1 MYAVGIDIGGTKI
14 AAALVNAQGQTLHE
28 IRVPSA
34 PQDGTD
40 ALIARAAQAA
50 QTLITRA
57 DAPVIGVGVGCP
69 GVIDSQRGV
78 VLQAVNLGWH
88 DVPLADGLRAH
99 LGGLPVHVRHD
110 VNTLA
115 HGEHL
120 FGAGRDCD
128 DFALIAV
135 GTGIGFAAF
144 SGGRFITGSGH
155 SGMELGH
162 VALVPNG
169 RACGCGLRG
178 CPEMYVSG
186 VGLTAAAREY
196 LPDYPH
202 SVLTREGSD
211 TPAILKAYSVG
222 DPLAVRI
229 IDEAGG
235 MLATLAMLIAATLNP
250 CRILIGGGLGWAL
263 YDTVIE
269 RVRGDVARGTLPAAH
284 EHLDIVRAQVESSA
298 VGAAAVAFTQHAG

>member
-14 AAALVNAQGQTLHE
+14 AAALVNAQGETLHE

-40 ALIARAAQAA
+40 ALITRAAQAA
-50 QTLITRA
+50 KTLITRA

-69 GVIDSQRGV
+69 GVIDAERGV

-110 VNTLA
+110 VNALA
-115 HGEHL
+115 HGERV
-120 FGAGRDCD
+120 FGAGRGCD
-128 DFALIAV
+128 DFALMAV
-135 GTGIGFAAF
+135 GTGIGFAAC
-144 SGGRFITGSGH
+144 SGGRFITGSAH
-155 SGMELGH
+155 SGMEIGH
-162 VALVPNG
+162 MALVPNG

-196 LPDYPH
+196 LPDYPQ
-202 SVLTREGSD
+202 SRLTRASSD
-211 TPAILKAYSVG
+211 TASILNAYRMG

-250 CRILIGGGLGWAL
+250 CRILIGGGLGAAL
-263 YDTVIE
+263 YDLVIA
-269 RVRGDVARGTLPAAH
+269 RVRRDVREGTLPAAH
-284 EHLDIVRAQVESSA
+284 EYLDIVRAQVESSA
-298 VGAAAVAFTQHAG
+298 VGAAAVAFMQHGA